1 MNTRHLTAAG
11 AALIVLGAVWSA
23 IGAVLVVVSLLY
35 ANPGS
40 LPDWVDLAASDTA
53 AAGQLG
59 VLGFAGL
66 VVGLAQVAAGLGL
79 QRSIGWAAPVGLV
92 AALLGGVVIGSWL
105 VSGLVQGRPAIV
117 LLPLVVAYA
126 YAAAALAIRP
136 R

>member
-1 MNTRHLTAAG
+1 MNALDMRAAG
-11 AALIVLGAVWSA
+11 AALIVLGALWSA

-40 LPDWVDLAASDTA
+40 LPDWVDLAPSDLA

-59 VLGFAGL
+59 VLGFAGFL
-66 VVGLAQVAAGLGL
+66 IGLAQLAAGLGL
-79 QRSIGWAAPVGLV
+79 QRSTGWAAPLGLA
-92 AALLGGVVIGSWL
+92 AALLGGVVTGSWL

-126 YAAAALAIRP
+126 YAAAALAFRP

>member
-1 MNTRHLTAAG
+1 
-11 AALIVLGAVWSA
+11 
-23 IGAVLVVVSLLY
+23 
-35 ANPGS
+35 
-40 LPDWVDLAASDTA
+40 
-53 AAGQLG
+53 
-59 VLGFAGL
+59 
-66 VVGLAQVAAGLGL
+66 VGLAQVAAGLGL

-92 AALLGGVVIGSWL
+92 AALLGGVVTGSWL